1 MVDGLGP
8 AAWANRADQPDLT
21 VDGRPRIVPL
31 RIDPEHSVVSKD
43 PTPVGKPVYGCD
55 GKKGGT
61 VVDMWVDRAEPM
73 FRYAELD
80 VMGKRV
86 LLPMTMARVLKS
98 GELNVRSIRSDQFQQ
113 VPTLANPDQVTL
125 QEEDR
130 ITAFYGGGTLYA
142 MPNRQEPRL

>member
-1 MVDGLGP
+1 M
-8 AAWANRADQPDLT
+8 
-21 VDGRPRIVPL
+21 
-31 RIDPEHSVVSKD
+31 
-43 PTPVGKPVYGCD
+43 
-55 GKKGGT
+55 
-61 VVDMWVDRAEPM
+61 DMWVDRAEPM
-73 FRYAELD
+73 FRYAEIE

-113 VPTLANPDQVTL
+113 VPTLASPDQVTL

>member
-1 MVDGLGP
+1 M
-8 AAWANRADQPDLT
+8 
-21 VDGRPRIVPL
+21 
-31 RIDPEHSVVSKD
+31 
-43 PTPVGKPVYGCD
+43 
-55 GKKGGT
+55 
-61 VVDMWVDRAEPM
+61 DMWVDRAEPM

-80 VMGKRV
+80 VGGKRV
-86 LLPMTMARVLKS
+86 LLPMTMARVAKS

-142 MPNRQEPRL
+142 MPNRQEPSL